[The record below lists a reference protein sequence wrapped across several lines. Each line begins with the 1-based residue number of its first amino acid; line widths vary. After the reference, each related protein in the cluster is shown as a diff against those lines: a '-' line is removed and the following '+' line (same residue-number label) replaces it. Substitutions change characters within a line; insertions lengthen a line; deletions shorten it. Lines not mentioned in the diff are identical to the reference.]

1 VGCPGKAMGDGTDLF
16 GESTHMKA
24 LCRRPWLGAVA
35 LALILAV
42 NSGCQTYFT
51 PTGQTL
57 PSGYY
62 LLHPPQYIPDSPRFP
77 LAKEEAGLERATL
90 QQGGQVPVRP
100 GGLPGGPPGP

>member
-1 VGCPGKAMGDGTDLF
+1 MGDGTDLF

-35 LALILAV
+35 LALTLAV